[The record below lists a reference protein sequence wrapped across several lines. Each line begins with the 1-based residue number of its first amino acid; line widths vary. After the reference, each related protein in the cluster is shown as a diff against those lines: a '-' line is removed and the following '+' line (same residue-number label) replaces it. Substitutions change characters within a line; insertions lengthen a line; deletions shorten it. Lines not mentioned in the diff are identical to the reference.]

1 MFVKGEHARRLRATL
16 ADGWG
21 RTQARGKRF
30 LARLTAWM
38 PGRHA

>member
-1 MFVKGEHARRLRATL
+1 MFVSGENARRLGATV
-16 ADGWG
+16 ADAWG
-21 RTQARGKRF
+21 RTQARGKRL